1 MGTLE
6 SYREKLRLKETLS
19 AEIGQQR
26 AILESHFGDAG
37 AGNDLAEAL
46 AIWRERISGYLPF
59 RGKNR
64 GCPYSE
70 ARSAGLKKER
80 EAILDEREDLDKRW
94 EEYRS
99 ELQTIEKEFSELFVS
114 FGRGVLPCQTIG
126 LERRRRC

>member
-1 MGTLE
+1 M
-6 SYREKLRLKETLS
+6 KETLS

-26 AILESHFGDAG
+26 AILESHFGDSG

-46 AIWRERISGYLPF
+46 AVWRERISGYLPF

-80 EAILDEREDLDKRW
+80 EAILDEREDLDKLW

-99 ELQTIEKEFSELFVS
+99 VLQTIEKEFSELFVS
-114 FGRGVLPCQTIG
+114 FGRGDPARRSSWK
-126 LERRRRC
+126 RRRRC